1 MFAKLGSYLQPEND
15 RPPREGIHICHV
27 LVLFPVDQQPW
38 KSLAGWMRTAAN
50 PFPKGSWIACSGRL
64 LGVLDRDL
72 IQGPRK
78 VDPTVRIL
86 VILADNWE
94 LIRQN
99 SPSTN
104 NTPTP
109 KSSDPVGN
117 LPTTP
122 RSAGPG
128 AVASRNPFSSLDR
141 AQNPTSSPVAPE
153 TAEREATEPP
163 SSPGAQL
170 DSITADPDQMP
181 TGSSSGIYHRLST
194 ATAHPTI
201 DLHGDDSND
210 ASDTEELLDAQP
222 VSSSRT
228 PTKKRKEPS
237 SPEPARSKRS
247 TAGRRRGCMTSF

>member
-1 MFAKLGSYLQPEND
+1 MP
-15 RPPREGIHICHV
+15 RPRSLPRRPATLEV
-27 LVLFPVDQQPW
+27 
-38 KSLAGWMRTAAN
+38 
-50 PFPKGSWIACSGRL
+50 SGRVDANRREPL
-64 LGVLDRDL
+64 SQGIVDRVQWSTPGGPRPRL
-72 IQGPRK
+72 IQGSRK

-128 AVASRNPFSSLDR
+128 AVASRNPFSSLGR
-141 AQNPTSSPVAPE
+141 AQNPTSSPQNPSSSPVAPE

-181 TGSSSGIYHRLST
+181 TGPSSGMYRRLPDPQLT
-194 ATAHPTI
+194 
-201 DLHGDDSND
+201 
-210 ASDTEELLDAQP
+210 
-222 VSSSRT
+222 
-228 PTKKRKEPS
+228 
-237 SPEPARSKRS
+237 
-247 TAGRRRGCMTSF
+247 